1 MGDNNEKLKEFNRL
15 NRKFEGLYH
24 VVARRE
30 GLSDSAFIILYE
42 LWDQGDGCL
51 QKDICDAASISKQT
65 IHSAMRKL
73 EQAGCLYMKPGKGRQ
88 MRIFLT
94 DEGRKL
100 VEEKI
105 LPVSRKEAEAFGEL
119 EEEEC
124 AEMLRI
130 IEKYL
135 EHLDKKIKEL

>member
-1 MGDNNEKLKEFNRL
+1 
-15 NRKFEGLYH
+15 
-24 VVARRE
+24 
-30 GLSDSAFIILYE
+30 
-42 LWDQGDGCL
+42 
-51 QKDICDAASISKQT
+51 
-65 IHSAMRKL
+65 
-73 EQAGCLYMKPGKGRQ
+73 MKPGKGRQ
-88 MRIFLT
+88 MQIFLT